1 LETVL
6 VLGIAGST
14 GLTGRFVIDALRE
27 QGHVGMVRCLTR
39 PASMHGD
46 VDAGLKIERYPG
58 DCRDVASLV
67 GFLAGVDNLVHLA
80 GIRFAENVISACL
93 SGGVSRVTFINT
105 TGMYSRYRKYAAEY
119 IRIEEAIK
127 TSGLRYTIVRPTM
140 IYGNHLDHNIHKLV
154 KVINRLPVIP
164 IVGDGSSLM
173 QPIYA
178 KDLADFVV
186 RVALDPSTV
195 HKEYNVAGESP
206 IKYRD
211 LLNEICMALGKRRL
225 FVHIPNWLAMA
236 VGYLGE
242 VVPNGLVN
250 VEKIQRLREDKHID
264 YSLARDELGFGPRS
278 FHEGV
283 LLEVDSLRRT
293 GVISRGHGEALHN
306 RRLER

>member
-1 LETVL
+1 M
-6 VLGIAGST
+6 LGITGST
-14 GLTGRFVIDALRE
+14 GLTGRFAIDALRE
-27 QGHVGMVRCLTR
+27 QGYVGMVRCLTR
-39 PASMHGD
+39 PASMHCD
-46 VDAGLKIERYPG
+46 VDAGLKIERYSG

-93 SGGVSRVTFINT
+93 SGVSRVTFINT
-105 TGMYSRYRKYAAEY
+105 TGMYSRYSKYAAEY
-119 IRIEEAIK
+119 MRIEEAIK

-164 IVGDGSSLM
+164 VVGDGRSLM

-178 KDLADFVV
+178 KDLADVVV
-186 RVALDPSTV
+186 RAALDSSTI

-211 LLNEICMALGKRRL
+211 LLNEICMALGKRRP
-225 FVHIPNWLAMA
+225 FVHIPNWLAMVA
-236 VGYLGE
+236 GYLGE

-264 YSLARDELGFGPRS
+264 YSQARDELGFSPRS
-278 FHEGV
+278 FHEGIV
-283 LLEVDSLRRT
+283 LEVDSLRRA
-293 GVISRGHGEALHN
+293 GVIPRG
-306 RRLER
+306 